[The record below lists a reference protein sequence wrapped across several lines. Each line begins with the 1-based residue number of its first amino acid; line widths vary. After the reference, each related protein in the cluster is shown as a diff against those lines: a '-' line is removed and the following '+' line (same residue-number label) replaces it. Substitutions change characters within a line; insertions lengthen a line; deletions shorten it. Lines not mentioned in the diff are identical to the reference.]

1 MANSVTI
8 GEISF
13 SQGFANGFEIQN
25 RLLLSST
32 YNLILPS
39 ITQGI
44 GTVVS
49 VSPISAIYNIPTV
62 NADINFDVHPTPL
75 SASYI
80 LNNAIIN
87 TSVNIAV
94 SANTLSSNYNL
105 NQTQELVGLGKIVS
119 ATNLN
124 STYSINSANIKF
136 GSTIIPNS
144 LSADYT
150 LVPTVIKVTSL
161 VIPNILSASYSENN
175 VLIKTGTGILADAL
189 SAAYQQNSAS
199 IIQGLGLI
207 TSAGILNAQYN
218 LTNVSISTTVKNY
231 ADVLSASYNVN
242 DASVIGNAIIGPDTL
257 NATYSLQDPSIYVQ
271 TVVTND
277 VLNVTYNIEDAS
289 IFVAVNY
296 TFSAD
301 ILSASYNI
309 YDSQIIIA
317 LPEWINDPQVPST
330 SYWRD
335 DTECKDNERFLY
347 NSLLTNSNNM
357 FAPIWQYYPTTYNLI
372 TDRVFKEDSN
382 KMVIRSFSASGMIED
397 IPPEHRSYKLEGLVG
412 NDIVRAWFS
421 QVHFTEASTY
431 SGLTPDVYPSW
442 SPAIGDYLY
451 LTSNGLFY
459 EVINVNDAI
468 ELFLNRQHN
477 WELVMRVYRDNKLTV
492 SAGSPTLVNDVIL
505 QVCTSAASAT
515 TQFNDYLEIN
525 EDLDELIKPIE
536 YDEQSGEQSANP
548 FGGW

>member
-1 MANSVTI
+1 MNYIV
-8 GEISF
+8 GGISF
-13 SQGFANGFEIQN
+13 SPGFDNGFESQN
-25 RLLLSST
+25 SLLL
-32 YNLILPS
+32 
-39 ITQGI
+39 
-44 GTVVS
+44 
-49 VSPISAIYNIPTV
+49 SAIYNIQNT
-62 NADINFDVHPTPL
+62 N
-75 SASYI
+75 
-80 LNNAIIN
+80 IIN
-87 TSVNIAV
+87 
-94 SANTLSSNYNL
+94 
-105 NQTQELVGLGKIVS
+105 
-119 ATNLN
+119 
-124 STYSINSANIKF
+124 
-136 GSTIIPNS
+136 GSG
-144 LSADYT
+144 
-150 LVPTVIKVTSL
+150 VVID
-161 VIPNILSASYSENN
+161 AS
-175 VLIKTGTGILADAL
+175 
-189 SAAYQQNSAS
+189 
-199 IIQGLGLI
+199 
-207 TSAGILNAQYN
+207 
-218 LTNVSISTTVKNY
+218 
-231 ADVLSASYNVN
+231 VLSASYNFINPEILLSTNVYAN
-242 DASVIGNAIIGPDTL
+242 ISNIVLNIPITNIIGNSSSSTSKL
-257 NATYSLQDPSIYVQ
+257 FSTYSLNDITVKGNSVVVPSILTSEY
-271 TVVTND
+271 
-277 VLNVTYNIEDAS
+277 VLNNADIDINGSISLNVDLLSSKYNFYDSIIKGNALNVASILSASYKEHNNSIIQGTGIINNLQPLNLKYYLNDIAVETIVKNYANILSAAYNINNVNIKGDANIESNLLNYKYELLNPIIKTESIISLNILDVKYLIEDAN
-289 IFVAVNY
+289 ILTVINY
-296 TFSAD
+296 RFSAD
-301 ILSASYNI
+301 ILSASYNFNQS
-309 YDSQIIIA
+309 DVIIA

-347 NSLLTNSNNM
+347 NSLLTDSYNK
-357 FAPIWQYYPTTYNLI
+357 FAPIWQYYPTTYNLV

-525 EDLDELIKPIE
+525 EDLNELIKPIE